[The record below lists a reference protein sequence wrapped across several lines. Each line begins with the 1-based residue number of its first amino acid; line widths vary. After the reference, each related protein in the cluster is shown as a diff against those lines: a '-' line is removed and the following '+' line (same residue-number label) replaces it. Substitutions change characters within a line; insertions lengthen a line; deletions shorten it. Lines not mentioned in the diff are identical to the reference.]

1 MIWATLSQF
10 LVNSQTVKLNG
21 AWNTAGGGGVV
32 ESGGCP
38 FSIIN
43 INAFTLGN
51 QIFTGLQGL

>member
-10 LVNSQTVKLNG
+10 LVNSQTVKLND
-21 AWNTAGGGGVV
+21 AWNIAGDGGVV
-32 ESGGCP
+32 ESGRCP

-43 INAFTLGN
+43 INAVTLGN